1 MVDKISE
8 QVNWKLKVDKL
19 YDGLKIINKTNR
31 GIVKNDINRR
41 KRKKLWWGNKDKNK
55 NNN

>member
-1 MVDKISE
+1 VVDKISE

-41 KRKKLWWGNKDKNK
+41 KRKKLWWGN
-55 NNN
+55 